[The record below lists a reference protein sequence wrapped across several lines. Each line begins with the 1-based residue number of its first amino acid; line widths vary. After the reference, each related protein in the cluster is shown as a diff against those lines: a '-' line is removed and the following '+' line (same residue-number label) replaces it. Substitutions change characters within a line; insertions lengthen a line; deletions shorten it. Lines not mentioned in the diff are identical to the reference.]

1 MQDPT
6 VIAPPVSGIPLG
18 QLIELR
24 GGFAFRIAIPEVV
37 NGGAW
42 AVQLRDFH
50 QGQGPNWQTVIETKL
65 PREPKETEWLKSGHI
80 LVALR
85 GARFFAALL
94 EDVPP
99 RTVASGQFMVLK
111 VKDAHVLDPGFLAW
125 QLNQA
130 PAQAWFDAHARGAVL
145 RHLTR
150 DVIESIRIAVPP
162 LAFQKSVA
170 NLAQLAK
177 RERATMEE
185 IIRIRE
191 AQLNSVAVTLNVALE
206 ATKESE

>member
-1 MQDPT
+1 MPDPT
-6 VIAPPVSGIPLG
+6 DIAPPVLAMLLRE
-18 QLIELR
+18 LITLR
-24 GGFAFRIAIPEVV
+24 GGFAFRTAIPEVK
-37 NGGAW
+37 GGAW

-50 QGQGPNWQTVIETKL
+50 QGQGPDWNTVMETKL
-65 PREPKETEWLKSGHI
+65 PRALSEHEWLKSGDI
-80 LVALR
+80 LIASR
-85 GARFFAALL
+85 GARFFAALM

-111 VKDAHVLDPGFLAW
+111 VNDANVLDPAFLAW

-130 PAQAWFDAHARGAVL
+130 PVQAWFDGNAKGSVQRN
-145 RHLTR
+145 LTR
-150 DVIESIRIAVPP
+150 DVIESATIAVPP

-177 RERATMEE
+177 RERAALEE

-191 AQLNSVAVTLNVALE
+191 AQLNSVAVTLNAALE
-206 ATKESE
+206 AKESE